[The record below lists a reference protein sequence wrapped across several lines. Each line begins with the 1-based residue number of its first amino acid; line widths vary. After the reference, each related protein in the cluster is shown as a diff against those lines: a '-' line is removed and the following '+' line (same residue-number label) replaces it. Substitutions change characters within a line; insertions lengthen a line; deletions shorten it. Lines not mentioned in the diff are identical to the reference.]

1 MTKNVKTILLV
12 CETGIRTQNFSSQN
26 NYICCSRIVSFW
38 QCDQMV
44 RLFLIIWLLT
54 TAQTCPKFVKIA
66 NVGLKF
72 CQKQNKQSKVCLR
85 FWKFVQ
91 VAKFRQIWSQCCNLY
106 SVFSV
111 WNCIGFNMLKSFFF
125 LGIGILVVCCLCV
138 RETDKTDKEN
148 SKINL
153 LLLLMHMRTL
163 IFMIYPCVACAALA
177 LCI

>member
-1 MTKNVKTILLV
+1 MVLIIPNCFWRAIPGSFLLILGSSNNSTIKRKINVKTIILV
-12 CETGIRTQNFSSQN
+12 CNTGIRTQNFSSQN

-91 VAKFRQIWSQCCNLY
+91 VAKFRQIWSQCF
-106 SVFSV
+106 VIF
-111 WNCIGFNMLKSFFF
+111 IRFF
-125 LGIGILVVCCLCV
+125 LF
-138 RETDKTDKEN
+138 ET
-148 SKINL
+148 
-153 LLLLMHMRTL
+153 
-163 IFMIYPCVACAALA
+163 ALA
-177 LCI
+177 LTC